1 MEFDV
6 SFARSIN
13 RGEGGGE
20 RKRRTDGLRA
30 VRSVQRAS
38 SLRIA
43 ITYAVLARFFFFFSV
58 TRNYFNLSLPRKR
71 VTFMVRVRTFWGERR
86 FDDDFGPSGT

>member
-20 RKRRTDGLRA
+20 RKWDGWFTGGEISATRILVAHRNYLRSSRA
-30 VRSVQRAS
+30 V
-38 SLRIA
+38 
-43 ITYAVLARFFFFFSV
+43 FFFSV

>member
-43 ITYAVLARFFFFFSV
+43 ITYAVLARFFFFPLREIILTYHCRGSV
-58 TRNYFNLSLPRKR
+58 
-71 VTFMVRVRTFWGERR
+71 
-86 FDDDFGPSGT
+86 

>member
-1 MEFDV
+1 MEE
-6 SFARSIN
+6 N
-13 RGEGGGE
+13 ENG
-20 RKRRTDGLRA
+20 TDGLRA

-43 ITYAVLARFFFFFSV
+43 ITYAVLARFFFFSV

>member
-43 ITYAVLARFFFFFSV
+43 ITYAVLARFFFFSV